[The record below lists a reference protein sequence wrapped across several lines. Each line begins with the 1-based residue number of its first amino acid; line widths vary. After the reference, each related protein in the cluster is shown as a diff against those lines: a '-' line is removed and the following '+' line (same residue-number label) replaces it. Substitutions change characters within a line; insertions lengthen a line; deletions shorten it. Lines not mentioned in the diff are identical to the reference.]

1 MGYRCPIEIE
11 TMFRMRQLDISH
23 RHDASI
29 SSYTVYTLFFHFLL
43 FQQNSTD
50 YCIYNLKKF
59 RKISSV

>member
-1 MGYRCPIEIE
+1 MGYRCPTEIE

-23 RHDASI
+23 RHDASNFFI
-29 SSYTVYTLFFHFLL
+29 YSTLFFHFLL